1 MAHSNFMQEV
11 PAAVEEVDPFDEM
24 MSALVGNRTI
34 NPHGEL
40 MARRQQSGFLA
51 PDDPPSPKY
60 TGVEGDITHKFKL
73 FWKHPGESDDIAPR
87 EETYE
92 QRCEDPVQWSKDII
106 EWFNSTLRPHE
117 RKRVFIRCEVIGEVP
132 PAEQMVID
140 FPNHRVGAW
149 LYTPLL
155 LRFKGR
161 FRRQHWRWTV
171 DHCGCCCTYYWQYS
185 DHPSELPL
193 ETAPENLRWA

>member
-1 MAHSNFMQEV
+1 
-11 PAAVEEVDPFDEM
+11 
-24 MSALVGNRTI
+24 
-34 NPHGEL
+34 

-92 QRCEDPVQWSKDII
+92 QRCKDPVQWSKDII

-117 RKRVFIRCEVIGEVP
+117 RKRVFVRCEVIGEVP
-132 PAEQMVID
+132 PAEHDWHKKTAMTQSLPQSRGGAPYDAYVCLRCGVTGKRFGLAPNVILD
-140 FPNHRVGAW
+140 SAW
-149 LYTPLL
+149 K
-155 LRFKGR
+155 RKGVAYKR
-161 FRRQHWRWTV
+161 CDTSMKAQ
-171 DHCGCCCTYYWQYS
+171 GK
-185 DHPSELPL
+185 
-193 ETAPENLRWA
+193 WA